1 MVQRH
6 TQKTKNP
13 PSQGCR
19 MPLIHLCFLFRF
31 SSFRGSAPPSSFSV
45 FFLVF
50 RPETNPRFPFF
61 LPVCSRNCL
70 IFARMISTC
79 QISSN
84 PWAPVHRMLHDFPHR
99 WLLLHFGQIKSNYFH
114 LMSFMKA
121 NRKQMDLTK
130 CGLLVQQACKTWAQ
144 CYCVIQV
151 FSQTCFGWLLS
162 WREPAA

>member
-6 TQKTKNP
+6 KRKKEESSITRLPDALNP
-13 PSQGCR
+13 SLLSVQVLLLPW
-19 MPLIHLCFLFRF
+19 F
-31 SSFRGSAPPSSFSV
+31 SSSFLLAF

-50 RPETNPRFPFF
+50 RPETSARFPFF
-61 LPVCSRNCL
+61 LPVRSRNCL

-84 PWAPVHRMLHDFPHR
+84 NWAPVHRMLHDFPHR
-99 WLLLHFGQIKSNYFH
+99 WLLLHFGQIKSNYFY

-130 CGLLVQQACKTWAQ
+130 CGVLVQQACKTWAQ

-151 FSQTCFGWLLS
+151 SSQTCFGWLLS